1 MSIDSRLDVLL
12 SIACADALGAATEFK
27 TPQQI
32 ARIFAPDA
40 FSDFQ
45 PGSPFGFAPGEA
57 TDDTQMIVAHLL
69 RPDDPWAGFQA
80 WVGTNPPDVG
90 GLTRDALATSG
101 YDAWEASGRHSAGNG
116 GLMRIAAT
124 WLVGHR
130 GTDLLAHAAHDTALT
145 HADPRCVQASL
156 VLVAL
161 MEALAAGTAHDVA
174 VHASLDAVR
183 GTDVASLMQA
193 SGLVPD
199 DVLPLY
205 DPDAEAFATVEE
217 ATLDG
222 LAQKPG
228 PQGGYVIDTLQQA
241 VRRGGAVSWSDGIVP
256 IVMLG
261 DDSDTV
267 AAVAGAILGARGITA
282 PERLTTTVRLGT
294 TWPGWEREWPL
305 AANAH
310 KIL

>member
-145 HADPRCVQASL
+145 HVDPRCVQASL

-161 MEALAAGTAHDVA
+161 MEALAEGTAHDVA
-174 VHASLDAVR
+174 VPGDDPV
-183 GTDVASLMQA
+183 LMKME
-193 SGLVPD
+193 SGLV
-199 DVLPLY
+199 
-205 DPDAEAFATVEE
+205 ASAFAQLPERW
-217 ATLDG
+217 
-222 LAQKPG
+222 
-228 PQGGYVIDTLQQA
+228 QA
-241 VRRGGAVSWSDGIVP
+241 
-256 IVMLG
+256 
-261 DDSDTV
+261 
-267 AAVAGAILGARGITA
+267 AAGSIGVDLVNVAGHSGHA
-282 PERLTTTVRLGT
+282 
-294 TWPGWEREWPL
+294 
-305 AANAH
+305 
-310 KIL
+310 